1 MHTCTCRK
9 ETLGL
14 GAQDLTHT
22 HACTC
27 TFTHTHSYT
36 HTCTHTV
43 TQITLISAVAVFVTH
58 SCDPPSSPHW
68 QLPTT
73 LSLFFRTF
81 SLPIPD
87 PTVVFRAQCMV
98 LGIKASKG
106 LANKLTNLQTMAR
119 EQL

>member
-1 MHTCTCRK
+1 M
-9 ETLGL
+9 
-14 GAQDLTHT
+14 
-22 HACTC
+22 
-27 TFTHTHSYT
+27 YT
-36 HTCTHTV
+36 HTRIHTYAYTHCDTH
-43 TQITLISAVAVFVTH
+43 TQITLNSAVAVFVTH
-58 SCDPPSSPHW
+58 SRDPPSSPHW

-73 LSLFFRTF
+73 LSPFFRTF

-87 PTVVFRAQCMV
+87 PTAVFRAQCTA